1 MIQLLVSINV
11 AYITITRPVIK
22 DRPRSLLYRP
32 ISLPHRPRSLAEFT
46 KTGRDHSGRDPER
59 PRSPA
64 TNAIITGLTELSRAY
79 VINTKHVQH
88 IGDILPVG
96 VIGDILIFADGCHW

>member
-22 DRPRSLLYRP
+22 DRLRSLLYRP
-32 ISLPHRPRSLAEFT
+32 NSLQHRPRSLAEFT
-46 KTGRDHSGRDPER
+46 KTGRDPER

-64 TNAIITGLTELSRAY
+64 TDKILAVIVESNNALRLYY
-79 VINTKHVQH
+79 VTWDSHRNDVNNRTS
-88 IGDILPVG
+88 
-96 VIGDILIFADGCHW
+96 

>member
-1 MIQLLVSINV
+1 MEFFGTQKGEGGSGPPGPPSGSAYADRSSKKICIALYIVYRNNKYMIQLLVSINV

-32 ISLPHRPRSLAEFT
+32 NSQPHRPRSLAEFT
-46 KTGRDHSGRDPER
+46 KTGRDHER

-64 TNAIITGLTELSRAY
+64 TDET
-79 VINTKHVQH
+79 
-88 IGDILPVG
+88 
-96 VIGDILIFADGCHW
+96 